1 MKTTYIK
8 NYTAWKALFEATE
21 FEEGA
26 EGFESSDTAGGANII
41 VQLKEKATEAA
52 NSDKGA
58 VVATMELKDWIS
70 DNTGPLTQAIAEP
83 ATLIQVVEAVEPWY
97 DAHHQALAD
106 EEVGDKFAEDIISK
120 EQSTGGGS
128 EEIDQVSDE
137 QYYTDEDE
145 DELLF

>member
-21 FEEGA
+21 FEEGG

-70 DNTGPLTQAIAEP
+70 DNTGPLTQAIAQP
-83 ATLIQVVEAVEPWY
+83 DTLIQVVEAVEPWY

-106 EEVGDKFAEDIISK
+106 EEIGDKFAEDIISK
-120 EQSTGGGS
+120 EQSTGGS
-128 EEIDQVSDE
+128 DEIDRLSSDE
-137 QYYTDEDE
+137 FYGEEGDEDY
-145 DELLF
+145 F